1 MKNLIPAGILLLFL
15 CSCSVE
21 HTIAK
26 YRPRGIGS
34 YEIVSRSINYDVEI
48 FTLTLYDKKGK
59 VKDSVRFNFDIE
71 SGKPKRID
79 KNGNLRININKYP
92 TLIIPKYYHP
102 LSYPEI

>member
-1 MKNLIPAGILLLFL
+1 MKNLIPAGILFLSL

-26 YRPRGIGS
+26 YRPRGIGG
-34 YEIVSRSINYDVEI
+34 YEIVSRSISYDVEI

-71 SGKPKRID
+71 SEIPKRID
-79 KNGNLRININKYP
+79 KNGNMIININKYP
-92 TLIIPKYYHP
+92 ALIIPKYYHP
-102 LSYPEI
+102 RKNPEI